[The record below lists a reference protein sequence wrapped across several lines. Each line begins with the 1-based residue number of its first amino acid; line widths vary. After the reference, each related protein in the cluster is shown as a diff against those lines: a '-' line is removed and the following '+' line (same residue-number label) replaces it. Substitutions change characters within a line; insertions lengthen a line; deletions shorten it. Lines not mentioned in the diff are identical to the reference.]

1 MKKVICLVG
10 VGLLFI
16 SMVLVGCAS
25 LQLQKT
31 AITKSNLS
39 TLKGT
44 WSGWTTFRSFSSNP
58 VLTSMEIDN
67 DTVPVK
73 GKITLQ
79 NLPSGVAA
87 LFPAD
92 VKTADNSVIIEF
104 ANAHISDQG
113 TLIGTTG
120 QNFLEL
126 TLLVGEKTKMDG
138 WFYYYGGKGTVTL
151 TKK

>member
-1 MKKVICLVG
+1 MKKMICFFG
-10 VGLLFI
+10 IGLLFV

-25 LQLQKT
+25 LQLRKT
-31 AITKSNLS
+31 ALSENNLS

-44 WSGWTTFRSFSSNP
+44 WSGWTTFKSFSTNP

-73 GKITLQ
+73 GKITLN
-79 NLPSGVAA
+79 NLPAGVAA
-87 LFPAD
+87 RFPAD
-92 VKTADNSVIIEF
+92 AKTAGNSVIIQF
-104 ANAHISDQG
+104 VNAHVSDQG

-126 TLLVGEKTKMDG
+126 TLFTGEKTKMDG

>member
-1 MKKVICLVG
+1 MKKMICLVG
-10 VGLLFI
+10 MGFLFV
-16 SMVLVGCAS
+16 SMVFMGCAS

-67 DTVPVK
+67 DTVPIK

-79 NLPSGVAA
+79 NLPQAVAA
-87 LFPAD
+87 RFPAD
-92 VKTADNSVIIEF
+92 AKTGNSVIIQF
-104 ANAHISDQG
+104 ANAHVSDQG
-113 TLIGTTG
+113 TLIGTAG

-126 TLLVGEKTKMDG
+126 TLLLGEKTKMDG